1 MTPPLRSLLDAML
14 HAAWLVEPD
23 RLEVAAANPA
33 AAALLGRPVEA
44 LVGLPV
50 RTLAGTPE
58 DLCYWDEAVVG
69 SAGELL
75 SDTFVTHADGRAVP
89 VTRRIAPV
97 CIDERHWWLVSLHD
111 RAAQQANERAL
122 EVARA
127 ELAATLESTDD
138 GLLVT
143 DLAGRIRHCNRR
155 FAELWGLPSD
165 LLERRDD
172 DAVNDWMRRSV
183 ADPGPYLRRLAAIEE
198 ATLMQASDQ
207 IVLHCGTVLERVSR
221 PQCSGGR
228 PIGRVHSFRD
238 ITERVAAQRRIEQ
251 LSHHDLLTGL
261 PNRGLLADRLERAV
275 AQSQRDGTPFALLL
289 LNLDRFNQVNETF
302 GHAVADRVLV
312 EVAERLQGCVRQI
325 DTIARLGGDE
335 FVLLAH
341 RSDASGAE
349 AAARRVME
357 ALQRPFAVDGLT
369 FTVTGSIGI
378 AMYPGDG
385 SALDPLLGHADA
397 AMREVKQSGRNA
409 WRFGSLH
416 SAVPERQLRTRMRLD
431 HAMRQALAQ
440 QRFRLHYQPQVDLAS
455 GAVVGAEALIRWRDP
470 ELGEVPPGQ
479 FIPVAEESGFIVAIG
494 DWVLRQAVTQ
504 AALWHARGRPLR
516 IAVNVSALQF
526 RQSGFVDGVA
536 ATLRAAGL
544 APHWLELELTESIL
558 IQDAEDT
565 LARLQALARLG
576 VHLSVDDFGTG
587 YSSLGYLKRLPIGRL
602 KIDRSFVC
610 DLPDDAADAG
620 IVSAIVD
627 LARALKLKV
636 IAEGVETEAQRRFLS
651 QAGCDQFQGFLYA
664 PALDVR
670 SFETLLA
677 SPDQPQR
684 VVPLRRLG
692 ARVGNDTSA

>member
-1 MTPPLRSLLDAML
+1 MTPALRSLLDGML
-14 HAAWLVEPD
+14 QAAWLVEPE

-33 AAALLGRPVEA
+33 AGALFGCAPEA
-44 LVGLPV
+44 LVGRPV
-50 RTLAGTPE
+50 RALAGTPE
-58 DLCYWDEAVVG
+58 DLCFWDEAAAG
-69 SAGELL
+69 SRAELL
-75 SDTFVTHADGRAVP
+75 SDTFATRADGQAVP

-97 CIDERHWWLVSLHD
+97 ALDGRCWWLVSLHD
-111 RAAQQANERAL
+111 RSVQQANEKAL
-122 EVARA
+122 EIARA

-143 DLAGRIRHCNRR
+143 DLSGRIRHCNRR
-155 FAELWGLPSD
+155 FAELWGVPAD

-172 DAVNDWMRRSV
+172 EAVKDWMRRSV
-183 ADPGPYLRRLAAIEE
+183 VEPGPYLRRLVAIEE
-198 ATLMQASDQ
+198 ATLVQASDQ
-207 IVLHCGTVLERVSR
+207 IVLHSGTVLERVSR
-221 PQCSGGR
+221 PQCSAGR

-261 PNRGLLADRLERAV
+261 PNRGLLADRLERAL
-275 AQSQRDGTPFALLL
+275 AQAQRDGTPFALLL
-289 LNLDRFNQVNETF
+289 LNLDRFSQVNETF

-335 FVLLAH
+335 FVLLAQ
-341 RSDASGAE
+341 RSDAAGAE

-378 AMYPGDG
+378 ALHPTDG
-385 SALDPLLGHADA
+385 AGLDPLLGHADA

-416 SAVPERQLRTRMRLD
+416 AAVPETKLRTRMRLD
-431 HAMRQALAQ
+431 HSMRQALAQ
-440 QRFRLHYQPQVDLAS
+440 QRFRLHYQPQVDLES

-470 ELGEVPPGQ
+470 ELGEVSPAQ

-516 IAVNVSALQF
+516 VAVNVSALQF

-536 ATLRAAGL
+536 ATLRAADL
-544 APHWLELELTESIL
+544 APTWLELELTESIL

-587 YSSLGYLKRLPIGRL
+587 YSSLGYLKRLPIDRL

-610 DLPDDAADAG
+610 DLPQDAADAG

-627 LARALKLKV
+627 LARALHLKV
-636 IAEGVETEAQRRFLS
+636 IAEGVETEAQRNFLR
-651 QAGCDQFQGFLYA
+651 QAGCDQFQGFLCS

-670 SFETLLA
+670 SFEALLQT
-677 SPDQPQR
+677 PGQPQR
-684 VVPLRRLG
+684 VVPLRRQR
-692 ARVGNDTSA
+692 AKVGFDGPA